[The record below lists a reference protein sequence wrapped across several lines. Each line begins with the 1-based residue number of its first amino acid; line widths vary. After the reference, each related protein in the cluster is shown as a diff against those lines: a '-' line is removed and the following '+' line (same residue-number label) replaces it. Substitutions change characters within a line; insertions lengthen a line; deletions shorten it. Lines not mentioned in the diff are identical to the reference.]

1 LAVGRKE
8 TRKLKADIIQEIK
21 DKAARAQIGILTD
34 FTGLKVEILAQLRR
48 QVKEAEGEL
57 KVAKN
62 TLLTRS
68 ATEESLL
75 APLTDQ
81 FVGPNALA
89 FGYADPVAL
98 AKLLVKFAQEK
109 PLFKIKGGVLAG
121 QVLSPKDIEA
131 LSKLP
136 AKEVLQ
142 ARLLGAMQA
151 VPTGLVMVLAG
162 VLRNFMNALVAIKD
176 QKDGGAEA
184 QELEAPTAEASAA
197 EAPAEEAPAAEPAG
211 GDAEA

>member
-1 LAVGRKE
+1 MGRKE
-8 TRKLKADIIQEIK
+8 SQKLKADIIQELK

-34 FTGLKVEILAQLRR
+34 FTGLKVETLAQLRR
-48 QVKEAEGEL
+48 QVKEADGEL

-68 ATEESLL
+68 AADASLI

-89 FGYADPVAL
+89 FGYADPVPL

-142 ARLLGAMQA
+142 AQLLGAMQA

-176 QKDGGAEA
+176 QKGGEAEA
-184 QELEAPTAEASAA
+184 QEA
-197 EAPAEEAPAAEPAG
+197 EAPAEESLAEESLAEEAPAAEPAG
-211 GDAEA
+211 GDVEA